1 MVAEYEFVYDKK
13 ECANEGDMRGKKR
26 IARVEEIAEVYR
38 NAQTKGAVAV
48 KIPMK
53 DEKERSNA
61 HTFRYRLT
69 SAADALGLKVKVS
82 IRLEEELAMV
92 SFIEDKRKIE
102 DET

>member
-1 MVAEYEFVYDKK
+1 MAAEYELVYDK
-13 ECANEGDMRGKKR
+13 EERANKGDMRGKKR

-38 NAQTKGAVAV
+38 KAQTKGAVAV
-48 KIPMK
+48 KIPME

-69 SAADALGLKVKVS
+69 SVADALGLKVKVS

-92 SFIEDKRKIE
+92 SFIEDKGKVE
-102 DET
+102 GET